1 MIKNT
6 ILKPWLLFALFICV
20 SSCLFSQAYIE
31 VRLVSV
37 SVGSNIDCDGF
48 LLGSSDYAFEYVA
61 TDNTLGY
68 SNNNPVA
75 FGLTGDFNFQNN
87 NNNNGPWTSNPNDLF
102 FNHLYACP
110 SDIPT
115 QINIS
120 WQAYENDDPFFNWD
134 LTGAFSDSVSY
145 THLTLPTIYSV

>member
-1 MIKNT
+1 MIKDAA
-6 ILKPWLLFALFICV
+6 LKLWLSCTLFVLI
-20 SSCLFSQAYIE
+20 SSSINAQANVQ

-87 NNNNGPWTSNPNDLF
+87 NNNN
-102 FNHLYACP
+102 H
-110 SDIPT
+110 
-115 QINIS
+115 
-120 WQAYENDDPFFNWD
+120 
-134 LTGAFSDSVSY
+134 
-145 THLTLPTIYSV
+145 H